1 MNNNSHN
8 NVNNMNQNHNK
19 SKVIKQ
25 NTRMNQTVNMKQNTR
40 MDQTVNKKQ
49 NYRMDLMYDGSEF
62 NGWQRLTNENK
73 KKSIQSCLE
82 EVLSSYLNE
91 DIKLIGSGRTDKGV
105 HALNQVANFYCK
117 SLKDTSKLKDDMNQL
132 LPTGLVITNLQEVN
146 DKFHARFDVKSKTYE
161 YRIQNNEVPSVFL
174 NKYTYEVNNSLNLE
188 KMREGASYLIGTHDF
203 SSFATKREDVKS
215 SIRTIYNIDITQF
228 KNNNFG
234 RTINEIRVKITGNG
248 FLYNMVRIIV
258 GTLLEIGEG
267 KRNPKDIIKL
277 LENKERSQAG
287 PTIYGNGLFLVKVD
301 YE

>member
-1 MNNNSHN
+1 
-8 NVNNMNQNHNK
+8 MNQNHNK

-73 KKSIQSCLE
+73 KQSIQSCLE

-188 KMREGASYLIGTHDF
+188 KMKEHNHVPYCCSKLTREIYVLN
-203 SSFATKREDVKS
+203 SFAVDISPTLFHFDDLPKK
-215 SIRTIYNIDITQF
+215 IYFFYQ
-228 KNNNFG
+228 
-234 RTINEIRVKITGNG
+234 
-248 FLYNMVRIIV
+248 
-258 GTLLEIGEG
+258 
-267 KRNPKDIIKL
+267 
-277 LENKERSQAG
+277 
-287 PTIYGNGLFLVKVD
+287 
-301 YE
+301 